1 MPDSTKTAAPTEST
15 TATTATI
22 PTVPTTATVP
32 TVALRPPSQV
42 MRLARLGC
50 FHQTRLSFM
59 RALLRDL
66 QRDAWRFERM
76 RWQVD
81 ARGVG
86 MALYRAYRARGPCR
100 DYTLLCFAHDL
111 PAAQRS
117 DRVIAE
123 AWDATFVLYDGVPDA
138 RAIARLARQV
148 PKQEA
153 GRYRPTE
160 IVLSRANRS
169 VRVFAE
175 VVAQLARGAQ
185 PSPALLERSGYLM
198 RTTAVYG
205 NGKFGLADR
214 EALACR
220 PEFAPPFRAELLSV
234 YLIRWFTVDL
244 AEHLAR
250 AANPAA
256 AVKLNRDLARQLGVG
271 NATGLGMAPFLAQHP
286 ALIHRWIH
294 ARETALA
301 RVRALPTSCAA
312 SRAKF
317 AETLSRM
324 RAAVAGWRTDDRRQR
339 RRIKAL
345 KDDLAHLADHTAA
358 RDDGGRDGDRGALAQ
373 PAPWDQLILWSR
385 RALSVEGQELLVT
398 LALEPH
404 GNLVDD
410 LAGQMAIDE
419 SQHARIRGDWS
430 VAELRAAIDANYRWA
445 LNADYA
451 APQHCARFWYVSEE
465 KLEPRLGERFAED
478 GAARELPLAFARDIA
493 ALRADLAAAAAP
505 SQSLAEFLLAHPQ
518 HRHAVRRAQLTAK
531 FPYAEI
537 RDNLISARLRPIDL
551 LRCKLSFF
559 GANRFDPKSDRWVRI
574 TMYQHAPLPD
584 ELADMDADD
593 WIYPPPAAP
602 GFSSPSS
609 PSAAPARAR

>member
-1 MPDSTKTAAPTEST
+1 MKFAAAP
-15 TATTATI
+15 
-22 PTVPTTATVP
+22 
-32 TVALRPPSQV
+32 LRPPSQV
-42 MRLARLGC
+42 MRLQRMGC

-66 QRDAWRFERM
+66 KRDNWRFERA

-86 MALYRAYRARGPCR
+86 LALYRARGPHHR
-100 DYTLLCFAHDL
+100 YTLVCFAHDL

-123 AWDATFVLYDGVPDA
+123 AWDATFALYDGEPGA
-138 RAIARLARQV
+138 RDLARLARQV
-148 PKQEA
+148 PLQEA
-153 GRYRPTE
+153 GRCRPSE

-169 VRVFAE
+169 VRVFAA
-175 VVAQLARGAQ
+175 VVAQLAAGRQ
-185 PSPALLERSGYLM
+185 PPPELIDQSGYLM

-214 EALACR
+214 ESLAAR
-220 PEFAPPFRAELLSV
+220 AEFAPPFRAELLCV

-250 AANPAA
+250 AANPAT
-256 AVKLNRDLARQLGVG
+256 AVKLDRDLARRLGVG
-271 NATGLGMAPFLAQHP
+271 NATGLGMAPFLVQHP
-286 ALIHRWIH
+286 ALIHRWMH

-301 RVRALPTSCAA
+301 RVRALPASGAA
-312 SRAKF
+312 GRAKF
-317 AETLSRM
+317 GEVLTRM
-324 RAAVAGWRTDDRRQR
+324 RAAAAGWRTADRRQR
-339 RRIKAL
+339 RRIEKL
-345 KDDLAHLADHTAA
+345 KTDLERIAA
-358 RDDGGRDGDRGALAQ
+358 RIAAGALAQ
-373 PAPWDQLILWSR
+373 PAPWDALINWSQK
-385 RALSVEGQELLVT
+385 ALSMEGQELLVT
-398 LALEPH
+398 LVLEPH
-404 GNLVDD
+404 GDLVDD
-410 LAGQMAIDE
+410 LAGQMAVDE
-419 SQHARIRGDWS
+419 SRHARIRGGQS

-445 LNADYA
+445 LGVDYA
-451 APQHCARFWYVSEE
+451 AAAHCARFWYVSEE

-478 GAARELPLAFARDIA
+478 GAVRELPLAFARDIA
-493 ALRADLAAAAAP
+493 ALRADLAAADDA
-505 SQSLAEFLLAHPQ
+505 QSLAEFLLAHPQ
-518 HRHAVRRAQLTAK
+518 HRHAAQRAQLTAR

-584 ELADMDADD
+584 ELARLDADD
-593 WIYPPPAAP
+593 WVYPPP
-602 GFSSPSS
+602 PSCN
-609 PSAAPARAR
+609 RAR